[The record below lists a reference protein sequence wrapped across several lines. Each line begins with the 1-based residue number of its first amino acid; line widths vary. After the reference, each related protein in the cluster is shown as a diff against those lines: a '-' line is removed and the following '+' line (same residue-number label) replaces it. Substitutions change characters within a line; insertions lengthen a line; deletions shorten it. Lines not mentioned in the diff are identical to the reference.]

1 MPLLEINNLSY
12 RYPGEHE
19 LHFPDFSV
27 KSGQNTLIF
36 GQSGV
41 GKTTLL
47 HLIAGIRRIQQG
59 KIKIEGRELSQME
72 GHRLDSFRAE
82 NLSIIFQDAIFISGL
97 NVIDNIVLPSRFK
110 KNNEAYKEKAY
121 DLLKSLGL
129 ESKSDKGISTLSTGE
144 KQRISIIRAFITH
157 PKLIIAD
164 EPSSAL
170 DDENC
175 HEVMDLMFRLSDD
188 YNTTFLV
195 VSHDHRL
202 QEKFKNRIQLK

>member
-1 MPLLEINNLSY
+1 MPLLEIKNLAY
-12 RYPGEHE
+12 RYPGEEE
-19 LHFPDFSV
+19 LAFPDFTIE
-27 KSGQNTLIF
+27 KGQNTLIY

-47 HLIAGIRRIQQG
+47 HLIAGIRKIQQG
-59 KIKIEGRELSQME
+59 SIKIEEQDLS
-72 GHRLDSFRAE
+72 GLDGQKLDTFRAE
-82 NLSIIFQDAIFISGL
+82 NLSVIFQDAIFVSSL
-97 NVIDNIVLPSRFK
+97 NVIENIILPSRFIR
-110 KNNEAYKEKAY
+110 NSENYRAKAF

-129 ESKSDKGISTLSTGE
+129 ESKIEKRISNLSTGE

-170 DDENC
+170 DDDNC
-175 HEVMDLMFRLSDD
+175 NEVMDLMFRLSHD
-188 YNTTFLV
+188 YNSTFLV

-202 QEKFKNRIQLK
+202 QEKFKNRIHLK